1 MNKILESLIP
11 FCQEKNTGNAL
22 QNTEEHTPRV
32 KFIVSLLESLGIPY
46 EVETF
51 TPRETPFHNIILR
64 GTNNRMVIAHHDIVN
79 PESDNANDNS
89 ASVINAI
96 YLKSLVPELNV
107 VLTDGEEVGFI
118 GANQLGKQIL
128 FGDFGDIEWV
138 LNIELSGS
146 GGKNFMI
153 GSHEGKLTEHILGIF
168 DAPVV
173 QTPPSDCYAIAKYG
187 IDTNVINP
195 LPILLEGES
204 DIKYGDAFLDNS
216 SWHRCHSK
224 EDSLDKISIMEMHEF
239 VTEVLYPIV
248 THI

>member
-11 FCQEKNTGNAL
+11 FCKVKNIGNAL
-22 QNTEEHTPRV
+22 KNTEEHTPRV
-32 KFIVSLLESLGIPY
+32 KFIVSLLENLGIPY

-118 GANQLGKQIL
+118 GANQLGRQIL

-153 GSHEGKLTEHILGIF
+153 GSYKGKLTEHILNIF

-173 QTPPSDCYAIAKYG
+173 QTPPSDCSAISKYG

-195 LPILLEGES
+195 LPILLYGES
-204 DIKYGDAFLDNS
+204 DIKYGDTFLDNS

-224 EDSLDKISIMEMHEF
+224 EDSMDKISIMEMHEF